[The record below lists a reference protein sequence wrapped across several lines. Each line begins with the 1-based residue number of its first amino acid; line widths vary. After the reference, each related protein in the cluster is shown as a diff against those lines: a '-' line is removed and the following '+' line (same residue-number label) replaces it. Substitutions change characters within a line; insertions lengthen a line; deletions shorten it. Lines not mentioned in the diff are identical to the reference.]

1 MISLQGLVSFVL
13 YIIVA
18 GLIFWLLNFLIDKLS
33 LGEPFT
39 KVAKV
44 VLLVAAVFVVIY
56 ALLGLVGGAPP
67 LFRP

>member
-1 MISLQGLVSFVL
+1 MISLAGLVNFIVYL
-13 YIIVA
+13 LVA
-18 GLIFWLLNFLIDKLS
+18 GLIFWLLNFLVDRLA

-44 VLLVAAVFVVIY
+44 VLLVAAVLIVIY
-56 ALLGLVGGAPP
+56 ALLGLIGAAPP